1 MISKEEIHVKV
12 SDRFLRYSIARED
25 DFSNIEYKVLMNQL
39 EHGLLECTKV
49 ICNGGIQL
57 IYDVLDY
64 QPLSTFYN
72 RMSFEDFFYIIS
84 ELYTITEQV
93 KNNGFMKN
101 DHLELSMDK
110 IFVNPGSKKVYM
122 VYLPIL
128 LNTDEKQESIE
139 TMIKKVLINI
149 ALNHFTLTDY
159 RIKELYEDIKVRD
172 FTLRA
177 INTKIVNRDYGAAD
191 VQPIKQSNPDMV
203 PRKLMTLTS
212 INSPELIVLRI
223 DKVDY
228 MIGKM
233 VAPGHGLIRNY
244 PTISRE
250 HCKITCQG
258 DQFFIMDLNSANGTY
273 INEQRIPSY
282 FACPLHSKD
291 KLRLANLIF
300 DIELS

>member
-1 MISKEEIHVKV
+1 MVNKEEIHIKV
-12 SDRFLRYSIARED
+12 SDRFLRYSIAREE

-57 IYDVLDY
+57 IYDISDY
-64 QPLSTFYN
+64 QPLSTFYT
-72 RMSFEDFFYIIS
+72 RLSVEDFFYIIS
-84 ELYTITEQV
+84 ELFTITEQV

-101 DHLELSMDK
+101 DHLELTMDK
-110 IFVNPGSKKVYM
+110 IFVNSSSKKVFM
-122 VYLPIL
+122 VYLPIV
-128 LNTDEKQESIE
+128 LNTEEKQESIE
-139 TMIKKVLINI
+139 TRINQILINI
-149 ALNHFTLTDY
+149 ALNHFTLTDH

-177 INTKIVNRDYGAAD
+177 INTKIVNRDYGEAD
-191 VQPIKQSNPDMV
+191 VLPMKQSNPDMA
-203 PRKLMTLTS
+203 PRRIMTLTS
-212 INSPELIVLRI
+212 INSPELIVLRV
-223 DKVDY
+223 DKADY
-228 MIGKM
+228 MIGKK
-233 VAPGHGLIRNY
+233 VAPGHGLIRNF

-250 HCKITCQG
+250 HGKITCQG
-258 DQFFIMDLNSANGTY
+258 DQFFITDLNSANGTY

-282 FACPLHSKD
+282 VACPLHSKD